1 MKSRSVNRLRAV
13 SLFSFRFSESNA
25 RARERRSRE
34 TPSVTRVAIC
44 VCRVLLDGPQKKVR
58 PLVVYSV
65 KRNAKNAWGLGERQ
79 GSLPFFPP
87 PPPPFPSRTCL
98 IFRSARFNTIPT
110 ILAESLA
117 QAKKTEAET
126 GCNEEYGG
134 RYTIICYSYSY
145 GNCMLQTKSHGS
157 RRINGDFILCSSN
170 QNYTTGS
177 PCSLWEP

>member
-13 SLFSFRFSESNA
+13 SLFSSRFSESNA

-34 TPSVTRVAIC
+34 TPSVTRVAIY
-44 VCRVLLDGPQKKVR
+44 VCRVLLDGPQKKER
-58 PLVVYSV
+58 LLVVYSV
-65 KRNAKNAWGLGERQ
+65 KRNAKNAWGQGERQ
-79 GSLPFFPP
+79 GSLPFLPP

-134 RYTIICYSYSY
+134 RYTIIRRCMRIIFSYFSITMSKT
-145 GNCMLQTKSHGS
+145 CITFFLFFMPLRMPRT
-157 RRINGDFILCSSN
+157 R
-170 QNYTTGS
+170 
-177 PCSLWEP
+177 E